1 MGLLE
6 SARNS
11 RFLGGLSRSGTEANE
26 LQKATQEVGAT
37 PINRCQRGEIVTACG
52 VLNTVTMRPRAG
64 VPAVEADL
72 YDGTGHLTIV
82 WLGRRHI
89 SGIEAGRA
97 LSITGRMTCDGDLT
111 TIFNPRYQLRPRG
124 NS

>member
-1 MGLLE
+1 MGLLD

-11 RFLGGLSRSGTEANE
+11 RFLGGLSRTAAEAGE
-26 LQKATQEVGAT
+26 LQKATEEIGAT
-37 PINRCQRGEIVTACG
+37 PINRCARGAVVTACG

-72 YDGTGHLTIV
+72 YDGTGHVTIV

-89 SGIEAGRA
+89 GGIEAGRA
-97 LSITGRMTCDGDLT
+97 LSITGRMTCEGDAT

-124 NS
+124 TT